1 MARDS
6 ECKLWLREEDE
17 ERGCSL
23 EEERKREATGLM
35 CITNRMSEKGEQ
47 REMSGIQKRS
57 RTGRSVVC
65 VCACVRERAR
75 VCIQGGMESEPETE
89 RRG

>member
-1 MARDS
+1 MARYS

-23 EEERKREATGLM
+23 EEERKRGNQTHVHNEQDE
-35 CITNRMSEKGEQ
+35 RKGEQ
-47 REMSGIQKRS
+47 REMRGIQKCS

-65 VCACVRERAR
+65 VRVRVC

-89 RRG
+89 GRG